1 MKNWLRNKRALWIL
15 SVCMVCLL
23 WAATAAAEHSAQPN
37 VQFMKADGMAEVTS
51 ISGRVLQRYAN
62 MGLHNGDRICMG
74 EDSSAWIGTKGG
86 ERLRLSAGSRL
97 EVRTAS
103 GTPEFLLDAGSLYFH
118 MEDQE
123 NGGMRI
129 RTAAVALYTQDA
141 SGWLKVV
148 DRGRGCVYLLSGTA
162 QCSAEIGRAS

>member
-103 GTPEFLLDAGSLYFH
+103 GTPEFLLDAGSLYFRYGRSGKRR
-118 MEDQE
+118 DE
-123 NGGMRI
+123 NTYSCSG
-129 RTAAVALYTQDA
+129 AVYTGRQRMA
-141 SGWLKVV
+141 ESG
-148 DRGRGCVYLLSGTA
+148 
-162 QCSAEIGRAS
+162 